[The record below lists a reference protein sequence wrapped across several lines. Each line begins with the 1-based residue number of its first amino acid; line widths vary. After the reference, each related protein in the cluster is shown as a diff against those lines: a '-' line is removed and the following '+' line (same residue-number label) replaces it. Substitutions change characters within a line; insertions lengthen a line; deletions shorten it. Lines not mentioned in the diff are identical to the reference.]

1 MLMIARSIKIK
12 GKVQGVNF
20 RYYTTLEARKLGLMG
35 TVENMDD
42 GSVLVTAEGEVGA
55 LDSLTK
61 WCWRGPLLAR
71 VDAVEVDEVPV
82 VGHKSFVIV
91 R

>member
-1 MLMIARSIKIK
+1 MIARSIKIK

-55 LDSLTK
+55 LESLIK
-61 WCWRGPLLAR
+61 WCRRGPLLAR

-82 VGHKSFVIV
+82 TGHKSFVIV